1 MKIIGLILLV
11 IGIIGIVLTVM
22 MPALFGYAGLIAGAT
37 AILTG
42 IVFLA
47 ACNVRTNC
55 CCERRCNNNCN
66 NCG

>member
-1 MKIIGLILLV
+1 MKIIGLILLA

-22 MPALFGYAGLIAGAT
+22 MPELLGYGGIFAGAT

-42 IVFLA
+42 IVFVA

-55 CCERRCNNNCN
+55 CERRNNGC

>member
-1 MKIIGLILLV
+1 MKIIGILLIV

-22 MPALFGYAGLIAGAT
+22 MPEVLGYAGLIAGAT

-47 ACNVRTNC
+47 ACGVRTGC
-55 CCERRCNNNCN
+55 CYERRNNNNCG
-66 NCG
+66 C